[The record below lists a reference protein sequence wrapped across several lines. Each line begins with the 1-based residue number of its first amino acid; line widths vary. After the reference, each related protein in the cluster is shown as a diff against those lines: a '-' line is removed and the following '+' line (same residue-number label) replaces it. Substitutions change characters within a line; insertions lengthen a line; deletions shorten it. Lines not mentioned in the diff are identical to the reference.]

1 MGLLSLVVVPLQDVL
16 VPHLTGKMVNAV
28 RSRSTVVR
36 PFVAVVIAISLLQLC
51 YVGVDYVDALTFP
64 SIQNHFR
71 RRMMACVLDT
81 YDTAHGEG
89 DMRTGELLAKFLKL
103 PHTMGFWFESVK
115 SLLPYLLV
123 YVAATVYFACI
134 DPALG
139 GAMAVA
145 VTLLCLTLANIVRN
159 CADVSTRRD
168 NSLNAV
174 QESLDETINNLPAVY
189 ASSRKEH
196 AIYAMSIHETSY
208 SKLYFDTIACS
219 MRVKMVM
226 VPTVIVLVGFTLWR
240 CRKLTNSG
248 KMSVGSF
255 VSVFLVIIYL
265 MSSMMRTAAFGKSM
279 VYQWGIMSAAAPT
292 LEPCINN
299 INSNHR
305 VASDSV
311 PTLSFPASGFGLRD
325 VWYRPPGSAHDVM
338 HGLSL
343 HFSKGERVAI
353 RGAVGSGKSTLI
365 RLLLR
370 LVRPTRGELYL
381 QGHAYSSMGTE
392 QVRSAFGYV
401 PQTPV
406 LFDATVIENILYGHE
421 TETVD
426 AVWVVADRIGA
437 ADALRRI
444 GIHTP
449 AGKHGSR
456 LSGGQR
462 QLVWLL
468 RVLLGNPTTLLL
480 DEPTSALDGD
490 STAMVLA
497 AIDAVGTAIV
507 VTHDDSFANSFA
519 NRVVTL

>member
-1 MGLLSLVVVPLQDVL
+1 
-16 VPHLTGKMVNAV
+16 
-28 RSRSTVVR
+28 VR
-36 PFVAVVIAISLLQLC
+36 PFVAVVVAISLLQLC
-51 YVGVDYVDALTFP
+51 YIGVDYVDALTFP

-89 DMRTGELLAKFLKL
+89 DMRTGELLSKFLKL

-134 DPALG
+134 DLALG

-145 VTLLCLTLANIVRN
+145 VTLLCWTMMSILRN
-159 CADVSTRRD
+159 CSDVSTRRD

-174 QESLDETINNLPAVY
+174 QESLDETMHNLPAVY
-189 ASSRKEH
+189 ASSRKGH
-196 AIYAMSIHETSY
+196 AIDAMSVHENEY
-208 SKLYFDTIACS
+208 SELYFETTACS
-219 MRVKMVM
+219 MRIKMVM
-226 VPTVIVLVGFTLWR
+226 VPTVIALVGFTLWR
-240 CRKLTNSG
+240 CRRLTRIG

-292 LEPCINN
+292 LQPCLTTPPKLAP
-299 INSNHR
+299 SQ
-305 VASDSV
+305 SPSSQS
-311 PTLSFPASGFGLRD
+311 PSSFPADGCGLRD
-325 VWYRPPGSAHDVM
+325 VWYRPPGSTRDVLR
-338 HGLSL
+338 GLTL
-343 HFSKGERVAI
+343 HFGIGERVAI
-353 RGAVGSGKSTLI
+353 RGAVGCGKSTLL

-370 LVRPTRGELYL
+370 LVRPTRGELYAL
-381 QGHAYSSMGTE
+381 GRAYSSMDTE
-392 QVRSAFGYV
+392 QVRSMFGYV

-406 LFDATVIENILYGHE
+406 LFDATVLTNILYGHE
-421 TETVD
+421 DAPIE
-426 AVWVVADRIGA
+426 AVWAVADRIGA
-437 ADALRRI
+437 SETLRRI

-468 RVLLGNPTTLLL
+468 RVLLGNPVTLLL

-507 VTHDDSFANSFA
+507 VTHDDTFAESFA

>member
-1 MGLLSLVVVPLQDVL
+1 
-16 VPHLTGKMVNAV
+16 
-28 RSRSTVVR
+28 
-36 PFVAVVIAISLLQLC
+36 
-51 YVGVDYVDALTFP
+51 
-64 SIQNHFR
+64 
-71 RRMMACVLDT
+71 
-81 YDTAHGEG
+81 
-89 DMRTGELLAKFLKL
+89 MRTGELLSKFLKL

-145 VTLLCLTLANIVRN
+145 VALLCVTMMNIVRN
-159 CADVSTRRD
+159 CSDVSTRRD

-174 QESLDETINNLPAVY
+174 QESLDETMHNLPAVY
-189 ASSRKEH
+189 ASSRKGH
-196 AIYAMSIHETSY
+196 AIDAMSVHENTY
-208 SKLYFDTIACS
+208 SELYFETTACS
-219 MRVKMVM
+219 MRIKMVM
-226 VPTVIVLVGFTLWR
+226 VPTVIALVGFTLWR
-240 CRKLTNSG
+240 CRRLTRSG

-292 LEPCINN
+292 LQPCLHG
-299 INSNHR
+299 SSSPPL
-305 VASDSV
+305 A
-311 PTLSFPASGFGLRD
+311 PTPHSLPFPADGFGLHD
-325 VWYRPPGSAHDVM
+325 VWYRPPGSTRDVL
-338 HGLSL
+338 HGLTL

-353 RGAVGSGKSTLI
+353 RGAVGCGKSTLL

-370 LVRPTRGELYL
+370 LVRPTQGELYL
-381 QGHAYSSMGTE
+381 LGRSYSSMDTE
-392 QVRSAFGYV
+392 QVRSMFGYV

-406 LFDATVIENILYGHE
+406 LFDATVLTNILYGHE
-421 TETVD
+421 DASIE
-426 AVWVVADRIGA
+426 AVWAVADRIGA

-468 RVLLGNPTTLLL
+468 RVLLGNPVTLLL

-507 VTHDDSFANSFA
+507 VTHDDTFAESFA